1 MGALR
6 ERFGVPLIG
15 CTFKR
20 PAPLDESAV
29 GGGTPFTAPPSQL
42 DESAVGGSLP
52 AATPPGSHGV
62 SHGVTGGAP
71 RQKNVMH
78 GGRIRR
84 WSVIVFAGGE
94 GTTETTQVVH
104 SPIQALGGGDAWVAG
119 CLHALMEASFHLPS
133 GGGALV
139 DSTGGYTASELASI
153 LSSACRRGDLLA
165 ALQMRSHGDFSTVSG
180 EELRQTEALVRG
192 QPYQMPSGAGVSS
205 SDAVGLRTQALLGGR
220 GLPLEN
226 LPARRLTEGV
236 GTVVGASLPTPL
248 PFSPSKP
255 LDTAPLRALP
265 SAASVHAA
273 LDTAPLRALPS
284 AASVHAAL
292 DTAPLRALPSA
303 ASVHAALH
311 RCGIIPVVTIED
323 VSHAVPLARALVA
336 GGISVIELTLR
347 TAAGEASIREI
358 ASGVPEML
366 VGAGTVLST
375 VQAERVVASGAHFL
389 VAPGTNAKVV
399 RWAGARGV
407 VMLPGVATASEVEA
421 AMELGLDHLKFFPA
435 EPLGGLA
442 MLKALSAPY
451 TTITWMP
458 TGGISLAN
466 VRATLI
472 ACMCSPRRHAFPGH
486 LPRECKGDIDCFGL
500 PRMASPC
507 ELASNCDHHQ

>member
-133 GGGALV
+133 GGGPLV

-192 QPYQMPSGAGVSS
+192 QPYQMPSGAGVPS

-226 LPARRLTEGV
+226 LPARRLAEGV

-273 LDTAPLRALPS
+273 L
-284 AASVHAAL
+284 
-292 DTAPLRALPSA
+292 
-303 ASVHAALH
+303 H
-311 RCGIIPVVTIED
+311 RCGIIPVVTLED

-472 ACMCSPRRHAFPGH
+472 ASDCLGWH
-486 LPRECKGDIDCFGL
+486 LPVSSRPIATIISECL
-500 PRMASPC
+500 
-507 ELASNCDHHQ
+507 